1 MRDQNHQLR
10 YLDLGLYSQSQAKI
24 RMLKSRLPEDSVES
38 LAREVIRRLAEQDI
52 DASVEAPSDD
62 QLEHLCHALLS
73 GDDHAGTQFIRDVR
87 TEGAS
92 VEVVYLRYLAQAARM
107 LGEWWEEDLVSFGE
121 VTLGTSRMYAI
132 MRALRRES
140 LNEHTSP
147 NRSAVFASVPGETH
161 TLGVRMAADLF
172 RKDGWDIEL
181 MVGMSHEELVSEIRR
196 SKA

>member
-24 RMLKSRLPEDSVES
+24 RMLKSRLPEDLVES

-132 MRALRRES
+132 MRALRREFS
-140 LNEHTSP
+140 QRAYFPKQISGICIG
-147 NRSAVFASVPGETH
+147 SG
-161 TLGVRMAADLF
+161 
-172 RKDGWDIEL
+172 
-181 MVGMSHEELVSEIRR
+181 
-196 SKA
+196 